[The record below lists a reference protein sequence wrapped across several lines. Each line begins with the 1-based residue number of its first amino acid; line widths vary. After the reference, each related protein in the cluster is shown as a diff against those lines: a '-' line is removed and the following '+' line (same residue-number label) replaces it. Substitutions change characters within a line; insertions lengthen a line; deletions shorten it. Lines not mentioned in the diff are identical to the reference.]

1 MANSNGTTHNI
12 PFECTIKRGNF
23 CLDVTRL
30 RLINEGYLSIVPS
43 LIVLTAPHDMLFFAI
58 VKNDLRNRIPKFST
72 GQLFDTG
79 FSLWCYGNSTLLG
92 CQCVNEID
100 LISKHDKLYDFL
112 VSKRAIYD
120 RQR

>member
-1 MANSNGTTHNI
+1 MTKNETTHNI
-12 PFECTIKRGNF
+12 PFECTIKRGDF

-30 RLINEGYLSIVPS
+30 RLINEGYLSVVPS
-43 LIVLTAPHDMLFFAI
+43 LIVITAPHDMLFFAI

-72 GQLFDTG
+72 GQLFATG

-100 LISKHDKLYDFL
+100 LISKHYKLYDFL

>member
-1 MANSNGTTHNI
+1 MANSNGTIHNI

-30 RLINEGYLSIVPS
+30 RLINEGYLSVLPS
-43 LIVLTAPHDMLFFAI
+43 LIVLTASPDMLFFAI
-58 VKNDLRNRIPKFST
+58 VKNGLRSQIPKFSI
-72 GQLFDTG
+72 GQLFSTG

-112 VSKRAIYD
+112 VSKGAIYD
-120 RQR
+120 HQ